1 MKHQTTIDLANPAS
15 TAEPSSL
22 QTPPQSS
29 PPPAVPRCVHISPSG
44 RRCASSA
51 YDLRS
56 SLCFRHNNRRKRAE
70 ETDHSAV
77 LTRNADSFQSRE
89 GIRHSLAELY
99 VLVAQDRISP
109 RRAAVL
115 AFISSMMLRI
125 VDAEAKDEPSVIFD
139 IDRTSPPT
147 EDQNAYGK

>member
-1 MKHQTTIDLANPAS
+1 MKHQTTVDLVNPAS
-15 TAEPSSL
+15 STEATSP
-22 QTPPQSS
+22 QTPPEPS
-29 PPPAVPRCVHISPSG
+29 PPSAVPRCVHLSPSG

-51 YDLRS
+51 SDLRS
-56 SLCFRHNNRRKRAE
+56 NLCFRHNTRRKRAE
-70 ETDHSAV
+70 ESDHSAV

-125 VDAEAKDEPSVIFD
+125 VDAEAKDEPHVTVD
-139 IDRTSPPT
+139 I
-147 EDQNAYGK
+147 QGKRYTY